1 LELSADRH
9 DSVFVVRVCCPD
21 RYFIGFLANLYA
33 SSADVFTRVVER
45 LADEAKKRFQPNS
58 VKILCALLLVTSFS
72 TVEDFWA
79 IYNHIQLSS
88 KLPTGCDYML
98 FKQGIAPM
106 WGDVQNR
113 EGGRWL
119 LTTDKKKR
127 AQDLDRVWLE
137 TLLCLIGESFD
148 DASEDICG
156 ACVQIRQK
164 ADKVAIWT
172 TNAHHKD
179 RVMSI
184 GRKFQARIKLA
195 PESLFYQ
202 KHTDTAN
209 SASKQGSN
217 KSKYEYII

>member
-1 LELSADRH
+1 MLETQMSNVDLNEKSATAAGEEVKHPLQNTWSLWFFKNEKGNQWKD
-9 DSVFVVRVCCPD
+9 
-21 RYFIGFLANLYA
+21 NL
-33 SSADVFTRVVER
+33 R
-45 LADEAKKRFQPNS
+45 
-58 VKILCALLLVTSFS
+58 LVTSFS

-98 FKQGIAPM
+98 FKQGIEPM
-106 WGDVQNR
+106 WEDVQNR